1 MFPVPVFLRLGVN
14 RANGQ
19 KNGTIGQN
27 TELLAITEGGY
38 FDIMLKLVFFVGVAG
53 TGKTTVA
60 RKLARRMP
68 AAFLDRD
75 TVGGRFVEK
84 ILEMNGLDVNDR
96 DSDFYKKHLRDLE
109 YDTTRDICIENLA
122 AGQNVFM
129 ISPFTAELKNKD
141 WMETLLQEA
150 GLSKREVDVKVVVVT
165 LKDMATQKERIIDR
179 CTDRDTWKLEHWDDF
194 KHRVQFVPE
203 VNWDIPASSILEFD
217 NSGELTEEKVEE
229 VYRFVLGGEGQV

>member
-1 MFPVPVFLRLGVN
+1 M
-14 RANGQ
+14 Q
-19 KNGTIGQN
+19 
-27 TELLAITEGGY
+27 
-38 FDIMLKLVFFVGVAG
+38 KLVFFVGVAG

-60 RKLARRMP
+60 RKLAGRMP

-96 DSDFYKKHLRDLE
+96 DSDFYKQHLRDLE

-129 ISPFTAELKNKD
+129 ISPFTAELKSKD

-165 LKDMATQKERIIDR
+165 LKDMETQKERIIDR

-229 VYRFVLGGEGQV
+229 VYRFVLGGEGQA

>member
-1 MFPVPVFLRLGVN
+1 M
-14 RANGQ
+14 Q
-19 KNGTIGQN
+19 
-27 TELLAITEGGY
+27 
-38 FDIMLKLVFFVGVAG
+38 KLVFFVGVAG

-60 RKLARRMP
+60 RKIADRIP

-109 YDTTRDICIENLA
+109 YDTTKDICIENLA

-129 ISPFTAELKNKD
+129 ISPFTAELKNKQWIED
-141 WMETLLQEA
+141 VISAA
-150 GLSKREVDVKVVVVT
+150 GLTKNEVDVKVIVVT
-165 LKDMATQKERIIDR
+165 LSDMETQKQRIIDR
-179 CTDRDTWKLEHWDDF
+179 QTERDTWKLEHWDDF

-203 VNWDIPASSILEFD
+203 VNWDIPKSSVLVFD
-217 NSGELTEEKVEE
+217 NSGDLTSEKVES
-229 VYRFVLGGEGQV
+229 VYEFVKATNR